1 MKKKIIMLPSEKPI
15 ELWDLITHKTEANRL
30 GISKCSPKKSD
41 GTDHH
46 DLHNWTKAN
55 LYILSD
61 EEIKREDWYLM
72 DMKYPIQSASGE
84 VEKGDYNNCKK
95 IIGTTDTRLLSI
107 GDKAIVDYTFKD
119 GIFKIP
125 QHIIEAYV
133 KAYNKGIPFDE
144 VEVEY
149 EDITNDMLDR
159 FIFSTIGG
167 VHLGVNYPD
176 EHDSVMG
183 YYESKDEA
191 REELRKWFEKHTIP
205 KPKLNQDGTLAVS
218 LVEEKKVW
226 AKNVSTIHH
235 GKQWTPYTKYG
246 AIVFGEV
253 AGEMKTFKTKEE
265 CEEWIKENL

>member
-1 MKKKIIMLPSEKPI
+1 MKQRKKIIL
-15 ELWDLITHKTEANRL
+15 LLH
-30 GISKCSPKKSD
+30 PKE
-41 GTDHH
+41 
-46 DLHNWTKAN
+46 N

-61 EEIKREDWYLM
+61 EIFPATKENHFK
-72 DMKYPIQSASGE
+72 
-84 VEKGDYNNCKK
+84 KGDWIIHAGKPYNVTTEVCHLSGHK
-95 IIGTTDTRLLSI
+95 IIATTDTELTSKAKVILEGGDYHWSI
-107 GDKAIVDYTFKD
+107 IHQ
-119 GIFKIP
+119 IP

-133 KAYNKGIPFDE
+133 KKPFDE

-149 EDITNDMLDR
+149 
-159 FIFSTIGG
+159 
-167 VHLGVNYPD
+167 D
-176 EHDSVMG
+176 EEEVGWDDG
-183 YYESKDEA
+183 QILYEA
-191 REELRKWFEKHTIP
+191 TT
-205 KPKLNQDGTLAVS
+205 PKLNSDGTLAVS